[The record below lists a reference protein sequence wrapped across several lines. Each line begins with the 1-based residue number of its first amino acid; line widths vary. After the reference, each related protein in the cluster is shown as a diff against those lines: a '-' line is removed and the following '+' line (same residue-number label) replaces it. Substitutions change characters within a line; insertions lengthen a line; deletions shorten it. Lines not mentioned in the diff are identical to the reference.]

1 MSPAVPRLT
10 VVACCLCLLLAA
22 LGAGA
27 VADAPTRPEHA
38 EPHHQPAPSPA
49 AAPTDAFEPPFQT
62 GDVEPDSVLLR
73 ADVRPSGDATW
84 TVEYRIRLD
93 ENATTGFR
101 SLQRDI
107 EANESR
113 YTDRFERRM
122 TDTVATA
129 ENATG
134 RPMAVE
140 NVSVEAR
147 NATFGDYGVVA
158 YRFDWRG
165 FAATDGDRVV
175 AGDALGGLFLDQ
187 RTRLFVAVPDGYA
200 TSDVSPTPDDRGNKS
215 VAWDGRQ
222 DFGQGEPRVVAAPP
236 GPGGAGL
243 GLSVS
248 TGLLAALAL
257 LLLGGLGVVWWRRTR
272 STGGEGADALAGTDA
287 SGGPPTPEN
296 DATGGEDGTD
306 AGTAAASGAA
316 GGADTSES
324 ADDGPPPDLLSNEE
338 RVLRLLRE
346 NGGRMKQQD
355 VVAELGWTEAKT
367 SQVVGGLRDEG
378 DLDSF
383 RLGRENVLTLPESDD
398 ES

>member
-1 MSPAVPRLT
+1 MSSRAVPRLT
-10 VVACCLCLLLAA
+10 AFACCLCVLLATV
-22 LGAGA
+22 GAGA
-27 VADAPTRPEHA
+27 VADAPTRPGSTG
-38 EPHHQPAPSPA
+38 PHHQPVPSLGPAPA
-49 AAPTDAFEPPFQT
+49 DAFEPPFQT

-93 ENATTGFR
+93 DNATAGFR

-113 YTDRFERRM
+113 YTDRFDRRM

-134 RPMAVE
+134 RAMAVE

-158 YRFDWRG
+158 YQFDWRG

-187 RTRLFVAVPDGYA
+187 RTRLVVAVPDGYA
-200 TSDVSPTPDDRGNKS
+200 ASDVSPTPDERGNES

-222 DFGQGEPRVVAAPP
+222 DFGQGEPRVVAAPT
-236 GPGGAGL
+236 GSGGVGAGL
-243 GLSVS
+243 PVS
-248 TGLLAALAL
+248 AGLLAVVAL
-257 LLLGGLGVVWWRRTR
+257 LLAGGLGVVWWRRER
-272 STGGEGADALAGTDA
+272 SAAGGEADAFGGTDA
-287 SGGPPTPEN
+287 NGGTPTPET
-296 DATGGEDGTD
+296 DAGDGTD
-306 AGTAAASGAA
+306 AAAGAGVAGAAAA
-316 GGADTSES
+316 TS
-324 ADDGPPPDLLSNEE
+324 DDPPPDLLSNEE
-338 RVLRLLRE
+338 RVLRLLRQ

-367 SQVVGGLRDEG
+367 SQVVGGLREEG

-383 RLGRENVLTLPESDD
+383 RLGRENVLTLPEADD
-398 ES
+398 DS